1 MHVIQFLPFLF
12 HCFLLIQTINV
23 KNIGSTLLDVLQ
35 KFTRT
40 IMWTNLHSTYIF
52 VWFTNN
58 ENSELLS
65 FYRKLRFHSA
75 HSSCYLFE
83 HTYPSTIINAINNI
97 DSSEYLLQISRKNR
111 IQANKTLHPCK
122 IYRYKSQLNIICKH
136 KMSKTKITMSSGR
149 KGKNN
154 AQPNT
159 CGICLYR
166 TCNAQFGVGIYTNQ
180 CVFHPINENKVKHYK
195 EQNEMQKIKDVNLDK
210 LKRVKKSPQL
220 FFNSI
225 YEKFDPRQTEV
236 SCTHCYLNN
245 RQVEYSFSTMFNIEI
260 KEL

>member
-1 MHVIQFLPFLF
+1 MHIPIAFHQFKLPRQKYWIFITGSVAKITWTI
-12 HCFLLIQTINV
+12 LL
-23 KNIGSTLLDVLQ
+23 ST
-35 KFTRT
+35 R
-40 IMWTNLHSTYIF
+40 IF
-52 VWFTNN
+52 VCFTDNEKSKLLWF
-58 ENSELLS
+58 
-65 FYRKLRFHSA
+65 YQKLKFHPG
-75 HSSCYLFE
+75 HSSYYLFE

-166 TCNAQFGVGIYTNQ
+166 TCNA
-180 CVFHPINENKVKHYK
+180 
-195 EQNEMQKIKDVNLDK
+195 
-210 LKRVKKSPQL
+210 
-220 FFNSI
+220 
-225 YEKFDPRQTEV
+225 
-236 SCTHCYLNN
+236 
-245 RQVEYSFSTMFNIEI
+245 
-260 KEL
+260 